1 MLATNSPP
9 LNPGIFHQ
17 ACAWMPWICS
27 GGDQER
33 QGRPS
38 KHKGKA
44 QAHRTLAGRNRVLML
59 GSIRELAL
67 YRAEVLQQHGFHV
80 QIATHRDQAL
90 DLIQA
95 GNYDVVVLSYTLP
108 DTAVREFA
116 DEMREHCPQC
126 PVIAI
131 SDARRPDP
139 IIKPDQMILA
149 DEGPAALLNALRHV
163 LREH

>member
-1 MLATNSPP
+1 MATNSLP
-9 LNPGIFHQ
+9 LNPG
-17 ACAWMPWICS
+17 ASAWISWICS
-27 GGDQER
+27 RGDQER

-38 KHKGKA
+38 RNKGKA
-44 QAHRTLAGRNRVLML
+44 QGHRTLSGRNRVLLL

-67 YRAEVLQQHGFHV
+67 YPAEVLQQHGFHV
-80 QIATHRDQAL
+80 LIATLHDQAL

-163 LREH
+163 LGEP

>member
-1 MLATNSPP
+1 MATSSEL
-9 LNPGIFHQ
+9 LNHGVVRND
-17 ACAWMPWICS
+17 WLWEGRICT
-27 GGDQER
+27 GGDR
-33 QGRPS
+33 QQRSITS
-38 KHKGKA
+38 KHKVQKA
-44 QAHRTLAGRNRVLML
+44 KDHRSLAERNRVLML

-80 QIATHRDQAL
+80 QIATHRNQAL

-116 DEMREHCPQC
+116 DEMREYCPQC

-131 SDARRPDP
+131 SDAKRPDP
-139 IIKPDQMILA
+139 VIKPDQMILA
-149 DEGPAALLNALRHV
+149 DEGPAALLSALRNV
-163 LREH
+163 LRQH

>member
-1 MLATNSPP
+1 MLATNSLP
-9 LNPGIFHQ
+9 LNPGIIGH
-17 ACAWMPWICS
+17 ACAWNLWICS

-33 QGRPS
+33 PGKPS
-38 KHKGKA
+38 KNKDKA
-44 QAHRTLAGRNRVLML
+44 QGHRTSATRNRVLML

-95 GNYDVVVLSYTLP
+95 RNYDVVVLSYTLP
-108 DTAVREFA
+108 DKAVREFA
-116 DEMREHCPQC
+116 EEMREHCPQC

-139 IIKPDQMILA
+139 IIKPDEMILA

-163 LREH
+163 LRGH

>member
-1 MLATNSPP
+1 M
-9 LNPGIFHQ
+9 
-17 ACAWMPWICS
+17 
-27 GGDQER
+27 
-33 QGRPS
+33 
-38 KHKGKA
+38 
-44 QAHRTLAGRNRVLML
+44 
-59 GSIRELAL
+59 

-80 QIATHRDQAL
+80 QIATDRDQAL

-116 DEMREHCPQC
+116 DEMREHCPDC

-139 IIKPDQMILA
+139 IIRPDQMILA
-149 DEGPAALLNALRHV
+149 DEGPAALLSALRHV
-163 LREH
+163 LRHH

>member
-1 MLATNSPP
+1 MAPRARLSHHR
-9 LNPGIFHQ
+9 IFGHASFGAPWTCFEREWERRTKSSQKKGQ
-17 ACAWMPWICS
+17 AA
-27 GGDQER
+27 GGRKFAE
-33 QGRPS
+33 
-38 KHKGKA
+38 
-44 QAHRTLAGRNRVLML
+44 RNRVLML

-80 QIATHRDQAL
+80 QISTDRAQAL

-108 DTAVREFA
+108 DAVVREFA
-116 DEMREHCPQC
+116 DEMREHCPQA

-139 IIKPDQMILA
+139 IIQPDQMILA
-149 DEGPAALLNALRHV
+149 DEGPAALLSALRHV
-163 LREH
+163 LRRH

>member
-1 MLATNSPP
+1 MVAIDSPP
-9 LNPGIFHQ
+9 RNPGIFGP
-17 ACAWMPWICS
+17 ACAWNPWICS
-27 GGDQER
+27 GGDQQR
-33 QGRPS
+33 QGKPS
-38 KHKGKA
+38 KNKGKA
-44 QAHRTLAGRNRVLML
+44 EGHRNFAGRNRVLML
-59 GSIRELAL
+59 GSVRELAL

-80 QIATHRDQAL
+80 QISTHRDQAL

-116 DEMREHCPQC
+116 DEIREQCPQC

-139 IIKPDQMILA
+139 IIQPDQMILA